1 MRNTINN
8 NTINNNTLSNNRIIE
23 NRSSID
29 HSVFRIIDTLL
40 ISVDAYNLLFNS
52 NNNNNTN
59 EFYYLILFNNN
70 FHFHDLI
77 NLIKSLL
84 NSDIYFFSTSP
95 CQNYYLI
102 NFKKN
107 EEIIL
112 VLHIYNISL
121 YDYCTKFTEPYFDC
135 NLIYRNY
142 HGYNIMYN
150 YHYSISIP
158 YEDVL
163 RRLYNKKFSYI
174 SDNFKNIVEYLRT
187 FNKSLILM
195 TNAEILNKFT
205 YAIRL
210 IQSGWIMDEYIL
222 SHNTW
227 TINYWKNYKNH
238 LNIIKLNNINN
249 TLSSNCSISNKE
261 FVDED
266 IVFNKEDSFI
276 KYDCLFD
283 MLTNF

>member
-40 ISVDAYNLLFNS
+40 ISVDAYNLLFNN

-59 EFYYLILFNNN
+59 EFYYLILFNSN
-70 FHFHDLI
+70 FHFNDLV

-84 NSDIYFFSTSP
+84 CSEIYFFATSP

-150 YHYSISIP
+150 YHCSISIP

-187 FNKSLILM
+187 FNKDLIVM

>member
-59 EFYYLILFNNN
+59 EFYYLILFNSN
-70 FHFHDLI
+70 FHFNDLV

-84 NSDIYFFSTSP
+84 CSEIYFFATSP

-150 YHYSISIP
+150 YHCSISIP

-187 FNKSLILM
+187 FNKDLIVM